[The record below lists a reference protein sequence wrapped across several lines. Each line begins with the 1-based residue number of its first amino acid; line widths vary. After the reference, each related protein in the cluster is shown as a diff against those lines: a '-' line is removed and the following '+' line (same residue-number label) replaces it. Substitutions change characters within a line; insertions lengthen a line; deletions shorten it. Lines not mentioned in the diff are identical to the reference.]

1 MSLTTIFLASFAF
14 GFAAVITPGPVS
26 TAIVSQAP
34 RRGWTVGPLI
44 ATGHSIAEVVI
55 MALVALG
62 LTTVMDSIV
71 IQTVIAFLGGGLLVW
86 MGWGMVSGAW
96 QGEIRIPGVTGE
108 VDKLNAGQMVRLGIV
123 TTLVNPFWYAW
134 WITSVPAY
142 MIENNVLTTSAV
154 VAFFFGHI
162 SADYVWDTFLS
173 GVVASG
179 KRWITDR
186 VYQWIIGVCGTYLI
200 YLGILFIVQGWTLL

>member
-34 RRGWTVGPLI
+34 RRGWTVGPLV
-44 ATGHSIAEVVI
+44 ATGHSIAEAVI

-62 LTTVMDSIV
+62 LTTVMDSEL
-71 IQTVIAFLGGGLLVW
+71 IQIVIAFLGGGLLVW
-86 MGWGMVSGAW
+86 MGWGMVFGAW
-96 QGEIRIPGVTGE
+96 QGEIRIPGVSGE
-108 VDKLNAGQMVRLGIV
+108 VDELNAGQMIRLGFV
-123 TTLVNPFWYAW
+123 VTLVNPFWYAW

-142 MIENNVLTTSAV
+142 MIENNVLTTSTV
-154 VAFFFGHI
+154 MAFFFGHI
-162 SADYVWDTFLS
+162 SGDYVWDTFLS

-186 VYQWIIGVCGTYLI
+186 VYQGIIGVCGAYLI